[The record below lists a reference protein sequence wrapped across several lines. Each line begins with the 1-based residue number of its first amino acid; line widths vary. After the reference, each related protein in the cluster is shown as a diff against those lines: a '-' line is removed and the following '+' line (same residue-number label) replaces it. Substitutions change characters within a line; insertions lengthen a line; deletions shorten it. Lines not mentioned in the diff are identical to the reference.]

1 MKTVR
6 KNKFEV
12 EYAKLIIESCREG
25 DDQLSV
31 SLLEDSG
38 SGPYLGLMRGRWHL
52 VDPVQGKQ
60 RQKRGLRIA

>member
-52 VDPVQGKQ
+52 VDPSC
-60 RQKRGLRIA
+60 RGNRDKSGV